1 MGLTDLFKRGR
12 SSVVLGPR
20 TFTLALVGHGV
31 EMVPRLPATI
41 AHLVDGTIVVGP
53 YDAATA
59 KASGNVKNVLVRPGT
74 PPTGAL
80 ERRAIT
86 DNSIVTYSTAQRGST
101 QLVLGPGMQSY
112 DDVLA
117 AFQPMPHV
125 GDWRLV
131 TDNHEF
137 TWPAGLTLRATG
149 NLTAEHGPYEFTL
162 AAERPRRE
170 ATGEAAGR
178 ATGMNAEGGQ
188 LSLDGSQVNVIN
200 LYGPLAGDKIPA
212 PEQLNAA
219 GQTRIDADTLP
230 GTIRPVK
237 HYTFEGDAS
246 AQRYYYVHLDAAVI
260 YLLRAR
266 ASVDAAKTV
275 FAAAD
280 TIARSLRPR
289 F

>member
-20 TFTLALVGHGV
+20 TFSLALAGHGV

-53 YDAATA
+53 YDAASA
-59 KASGNVKNVLVRPGT
+59 KASGNIKNVLVRPGT

-80 ERRAIT
+80 EPRTVT
-86 DNSIVTYSTAQRGST
+86 DTSIVTYSTAQRGST

-112 DDVLA
+112 DEVLET
-117 AFQPMPHV
+117 FRTMPHL

-131 TDNHEF
+131 TDNHELL
-137 TWPAGLTLRATG
+137 WPAGLTLRATG
-149 NLTAEHGPYEFTL
+149 NLAAEHGPYE
-162 AAERPRRE
+162 
-170 ATGEAAGR
+170 
-178 ATGMNAEGGQ
+178 

-230 GTIRPVK
+230 GTVRPVK

-266 ASVDAAKTV
+266 ATVDAAKTM
-275 FAAAD
+275 FAATD